1 MKDWLQ
7 MATARLHDYGMVE
20 SARLDAELLACKV
33 SGLGRTGLFAHPET
47 SLSLSQTEQLNR
59 LLERRCQ
66 GEPVAYLTGKR
77 AFWSF
82 ELDVSPGALIP
93 RPETELLVETAL
105 SLVRHSPA
113 GPIVDLGTG
122 TGAIAIALA
131 LEIPD
136 RSIIAVERSAAA
148 AQIAAQNCRQ
158 HTPDGVTLL
167 RADWLSG
174 FAGNSLAMA
183 VTNPPYLAEHDP
195 HLQSLSC
202 EPVEALVSGPEGMDD
217 LQRIARDFVRTGKP
231 GAPLL
236 LEHGFDQGAR
246 VRSTLHS
253 CGYREIDTV
262 VDLEQR
268 ERVSYGFLP
277 ETRPLS

>member
-1 MKDWLQ
+1 M
-7 MATARLHDYGMVE
+7 ME

-33 SGLGRTGLFAHPET
+33 SGLRRTGLFAHPET
-47 SLSLSQTEQLNR
+47 RLSPTQTAELNR

-77 AFWSF
+77 AFWSV
-82 ELDVSPGALIP
+82 ELDVAPGVLIP

-131 LEIPD
+131 LEIPQ
-136 RSIIAVERSAAA
+136 RSIIAVERSAIA
-148 AQIAAQNCRQ
+148 AQIAARNCQQ
-158 HTPDGVTLL
+158 HAAEGVSLL

-174 FAGNSLAMA
+174 FASSSLAMA
-183 VTNPPYLAEHDP
+183 LANPPYLAEHDP
-195 HLQSLSC
+195 HLHSLSF
-202 EPVEALVSGPEGMDD
+202 EPVEALVSGPQGMDD
-217 LQRIARDFVRTGKP
+217 LQRIARDFIRTGKP

-236 LEHGFDQGAR
+236 LEHGFEQGAG
-246 VRSTLHS
+246 VRDTLHS
-253 CGYREIDTV
+253 YGYSGIETV
-262 VDLEQR
+262 LDLEQR

-277 ETRPLS
+277 D